1 MRPSVTGGSINP
13 NTVAALPIRIGRRRT
28 GMAVRPAA
36 TLWPIARPP
45 PDRLSARRALLARR
59 ALRPVTARVRLA
71 LRPVTAPART
81 PAAALL
87 EWEGIASDSVMS
99 RAGVLE
105 EIPRSAAVPT
115 GLAVRVRARTAA
127 AARPVSAEVASVAAA
142 AVASVAA
149 AAASEV
155 AAAGVAA
162 GAGER

>member
-45 PDRLSARRALLARR
+45 PDRLSARPALLARR
-59 ALRPVTARVRLA
+59 ALRPATARARQA

-127 AARPVSAEVASVAAA
+127 AARPVSAVASVAAA

-155 AAAGVAA
+155 AAAAVAA